1 MNMHSLF
8 DRDGYVKLAVK
19 VGDKPSYQPQ
29 KTANM
34 EEINFC
40 LNCGKKKCR
49 YGVCKDL
56 PKKKEEND
64 V

>member
-8 DRDGYVKLAVK
+8 DRDGYVKTAVK
-19 VGDKPSYQPQ
+19 TGDEPYKKYAKQ
-29 KTANM
+29 NM

-49 YGVCKDL
+49 YGHCKDL
-56 PKKKEEND
+56 PKKKEE
-64 V
+64 